1 MEAEAFNLLAPSH
14 IIFAA
19 FCIAVSVYLPR
30 FFIGSSEKTITI
42 ARYALNDLNKN
53 EDSSCVKIHGAIA
66 KKIKSDKPR

>member
-19 FCIAVSVYLPR
+19 FCIAISVYLPR
-30 FFIGSSEKTITI
+30 FLIGSSEKTITI